1 MVKRQQA
8 VRICFSQ
15 NTPLLAQKV
24 ELAIRTHCA
33 APQTL
38 MMRGYYRGQPAL
50 FFVNPNTRLAAIFDS
65 RGSYITGFV
74 LSEKQAQYLF
84 TSGRVN

>member
-1 MVKRQQA
+1 M
-8 VRICFSQ
+8 
-15 NTPLLAQKV
+15 AQKV
-24 ELAIRTHCA
+24 EQAIRAHCA
-33 APQTL
+33 APETL
-38 MMRGYYRGQPAL
+38 MISGYYRGQPAL

-65 RGSYITGFV
+65 SGNYITGFV